1 MKVIKILIILI
12 TCIIIGMPTTKAESK
27 KTSGIVMDLTT
38 GRILYDNQS
47 NKKQLIASTTKIMT
61 AIIAIEQGD
70 LNEKIIIGNEILKMY
85 GTNIYIEVGEKIKL
99 IDLLYGLLLRSGND
113 AAIAIATAISNTEEE
128 FVNEM
133 NKMAEKLGM
142 KNTVF
147 ENPHGLDE
155 ETKNYSTAYDMAI
168 LMKYANKNKI
178 YKKISSTTKY
188 ETKTTNKIYLWYNR
202 NKLLTNYEYC
212 TGGKNGYTPSAGKTL
227 VTTAKKNEM
236 ELVAVTLNDN
246 NIYETQKKLYEKI
259 FNDYQNYKI
268 IDKETFFIDKNFIN
282 IEYYLKQDFIYP
294 LKKEEKDE
302 IVTVVKISNKDSK
315 KIGVIDIFLYEK
327 KIGSIPIYRKEPEK
341 KGENK
346 LLKKIKSLI
355 FR

>member
-246 NIYETQKKLYEKI
+246 NI
-259 FNDYQNYKI
+259 
-268 IDKETFFIDKNFIN
+268 
-282 IEYYLKQDFIYP
+282 
-294 LKKEEKDE
+294 
-302 IVTVVKISNKDSK
+302 
-315 KIGVIDIFLYEK
+315 
-327 KIGSIPIYRKEPEK
+327 
-341 KGENK
+341 
-346 LLKKIKSLI
+346 
-355 FR
+355 